1 MQRTIFRLKILFLV
15 LFLIG
20 TAGSVA
26 YHLMWVLPSREC
38 AQRGGWWAPR
48 SRVCATPI
56 DITQIT
62 GRARGSAPVTPGAA
76 AAQPR
81 P

>member
-1 MQRTIFRLKILFLV
+1 MERTLFRLKILFLV
-15 LFLIG
+15 LFLVG
-20 TAGSVA
+20 AVGSVA
-26 YHLMWVLPSREC
+26 YHLMWVLPSRAC
-38 AQRGGWWAPR
+38 AEKGGWWAPR

-56 DITQIT
+56 DITEIT
-62 GRARGSAPVTPGAA
+62 GRARGSAPVTA

>member
-1 MQRTIFRLKILFLV
+1 MQRTLFRLKILFLV

-20 TAGSVA
+20 TAGSIA

-56 DITQIT
+56 DITEIT
-62 GRARGSAPVTPGAA
+62 GRARGAPA
-76 AAQPR
+76 AAQPAGR
-81 P
+81 PQPAP